1 MAGEYDA
8 LCAKARKAVKA
19 RKLLDAIDLYEEA
32 IEIDPDDYAG
42 HEGLATAC
50 YLAQD
55 YQGALKHFTR
65 VTELKPREAK
75 AYINLGALYNIQHEY
90 KQAAEV
96 LRKAVQRDGRNPDVY
111 YNLGIAQKNLKQI
124 SMAVSAYRE
133 CIRLDPEMV
142 DAHVNLANVYIEQ
155 NNHRKAAEHF
165 ELALK
170 AKPGVPRATRGL
182 EHVRQLMEK
191 NKREASPFGRL
202 VDVEKLETKDHQAA
216 PVSRTLSEDERFE
229 DRQIVQLA
237 TAEAGNLASNLCS
250 HLREHLEPAILN
262 ISRMMAQDPDNRRGL
277 HAAFS
282 EYHEAMRFAIQIFDS
297 WQTEHNRLKSH
308 EAEMKP

>member
-1 MAGEYDA
+1 MARDYDV
-8 LCAKARKAVKA
+8 LCAKARKAVKT
-19 RKLLDAIDLYEEA
+19 RELLDAIDLYEEA
-32 IEIDPDDYAG
+32 IEIDPDDYAA

-75 AYINLGALYNIQHEY
+75 AYINLGALYNIQHDY
-90 KQAAEV
+90 TQAADV

-111 YNLGIAQKNLKQI
+111 YNLGIAQKNLNQI

-133 CIRLDPEMV
+133 CVRLDPEMV

-155 NNHRKAAEHF
+155 NNHRKASEHF

-170 AKPGVPRATRGL
+170 VKPGFNRAKRGL

-202 VDVEKLETKDHQAA
+202 VDEEKLEVKGQAVA
-216 PVSRTLSEDERFE
+216 VGRTLSEDERFE
-229 DRQIVQLA
+229 DRQLIQLA
-237 TAEAGNLASNLCS
+237 TAEAGNLATSLCS
-250 HLREHLEPAILN
+250 HLRQHLEPAVLN
-262 ISRMMAQDPDNRRGL
+262 ISRVMAQDPNNRRGL
-277 HAAFS
+277 HEAFNQ
-282 EYHEAMRFAIQIFDS
+282 YHEAVRFANQIFDS
-297 WQTEHNRLKSH
+297 WQAEHHRLKEH